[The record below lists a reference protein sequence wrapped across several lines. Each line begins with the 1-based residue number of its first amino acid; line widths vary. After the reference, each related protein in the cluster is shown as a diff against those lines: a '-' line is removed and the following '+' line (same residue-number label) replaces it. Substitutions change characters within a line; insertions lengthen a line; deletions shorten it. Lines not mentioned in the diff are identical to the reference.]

1 MSVRRL
7 EMGRR
12 DESGNGLA
20 IVMNAHDN
28 RQDSVFLIAQRILTA
43 ILGDARNNLHDS
55 VASELCLAMQCQ
67 GALLVMFD
75 EAVQPRSHWP
85 DAVAAVR
92 NGTTPYLAEN
102 VAAVALSGVNGVIGA
117 LCVSGRAFSQYDLS
131 LLDEIAAFVVPLLD
145 ARLTL
150 IKRERELDA
159 ISGQLQRQSQILDQ
173 IEDSV
178 ITMDLMGYITGWNG
192 GAERLFGYMA
202 KEVIGQNILF
212 LYADENEVDEFDD
225 PLLSGDR
232 EMVVQRR
239 KKSGEIFW
247 ASVTL
252 SVVRDKDGSPSSL
265 IGYIRDITER
275 LNKEESLRLFGRI
288 FENSGE
294 GILVTDA
301 QEKIVAVNQAFSNI
315 TGFTADDVLG
325 ETPRILRS
333 GRHDKQFYEDMWQAL
348 KERGHWQGELWDRN
362 KDGAI
367 FPKWANLSTVKNE
380 QGVITHYIST
390 FSDISERVAAEERI
404 RQLAFY
410 DTLTGLPNRSTL
422 YNLVEQALIIA
433 NRQNKSGALMFID
446 LDRFKYVNDT
456 LGHGAGDE
464 LIQRVATRFRTC
476 LRASDVVARL
486 GGDEFVVALID
497 IAKPSD
503 VALVAKKILAIFA
516 SSFLIDGHEI
526 SISAS
531 IGISVYP
538 TDGTTVEDL
547 LKHADIAMY
556 RAKEQGRSN
565 FLFYSDDMNVRSLE
579 KLELESSLR
588 RALDRKEL
596 LLYYQP
602 QADIHTGKIIGAE
615 VLLRWEH
622 PDLGTISP
630 VHFIPLAEET
640 GLIVPIGKWVIDQAV
655 AQNKAWEKAGVP
667 VVKLAVNLSAQQ
679 FRLPLVD
686 EVSATLTLHGLA
698 HELLE
703 LEITESMVMNNVE
716 RVIEM
721 LTDLAKLGMQ
731 ISLDDFGTGYSSLS
745 YLKRFPIDKLK
756 VDQSF
761 VRGIPSDADDISI
774 TRAIIAM
781 GKSLGLKVIAE
792 GVETSQQLEFLR
804 KEGCD
809 EIQGYLFSRPLAAD
823 EFVQLLI
830 DGHRLAI

>member
-1 MSVRRL
+1 
-7 EMGRR
+7 
-12 DESGNGLA
+12 
-20 IVMNAHDN
+20 MNAHN
-28 RQDSVFLIAQRILTA
+28 HRPDSVFLIAQRILIA
-43 ILGDARNNLHDS
+43 ILGDASNVWYKS
-55 VASELCLAMQCQ
+55 VASELSLAMQCRD
-67 GALLVMFD
+67 ATLVLFSD
-75 EAVQPRSHWP
+75 AAQPHARWADAIAAIRSGIAP
-85 DAVAAVR
+85 YQAENIAAVPLPGI
-92 NGTTPYLAEN
+92 NGT
-102 VAAVALSGVNGVIGA
+102 IGA
-117 LCVSGRAFSQYDLS
+117 LCVSGRLFSQQELG

-145 ARLTL
+145 TRLTL
-150 IKRERELDA
+150 TKRERELDA

-178 ITMDLMGYITGWNG
+178 ITMDLMGYITNWNG
-192 GAERLFGYMA
+192 GAERLFGYST
-202 KEVIGQNILF
+202 KEAIGQNILF
-212 LYADENEVDEFDD
+212 LYADEAEEADD
-225 PLLSGDR
+225 PLLFGDR

-252 SVVRDKDGSPSSL
+252 SVVRDGDGNPSCL

-275 LNKEESLRLFGRI
+275 LDKEESLRLFGRI
-288 FENSGE
+288 FENIGE

-301 QEKIVAVNQAFSNI
+301 EEKIVAVNQAFSDI
-315 TGFTADDVLG
+315 TGFSAEDVLG
-325 ETPRILRS
+325 KTPRILRS
-333 GRHDKQFYEDMWQAL
+333 GRHDRQFYEEMWQAL

-367 FPKWANLSTVKNE
+367 FPKWANLSAVKNE
-380 QGVITHYIST
+380 QGTVTHYIST

-410 DTLTGLPNRSTL
+410 DTLTGLPNRATL
-422 YNLVEQALIIA
+422 YSLVEQALTIA
-433 NRQNKSGALMFID
+433 NRQNQSGALMFID
-446 LDRFKYVNDT
+446 LDRFKNVNDT
-456 LGHGAGDE
+456 LGHGAGDQ

-486 GGDEFVVALID
+486 GGDEFVVALVD

-503 VALVAKKILAIFA
+503 VAIVAKKILAIFA
-516 SSFLIDGHEI
+516 SPFLIDGHEI

-538 TDGTTVEDL
+538 MDGTNVEDL

-596 LLYYQP
+596 SLYYQP
-602 QADIHTGKIIGAE
+602 QADIHTGEIIGAE

-630 VHFIPLAEET
+630 IHFIPLAEET
-640 GLIVPIGKWVIDQAV
+640 GLIVPIGQWVIDQAIS
-655 AQNKAWEKAGVP
+655 QNKAWEKAGVP
-667 VVKLAVNLSAQQ
+667 IVKLAVNLSAQQ
-679 FRLPLVD
+679 FRPPLVD
-686 EVSATLTLHGLA
+686 EVSATLALHGLA

-703 LEITESMVMNNVE
+703 LEITESIVMNDVE
-716 RVIEM
+716 RVIKM

-731 ISLDDFGTGYSSLS
+731 IALDDFGTGYSSLS

-756 VDQSF
+756 VDRSF
-761 VRGIPSDADDISI
+761 VQGIPSDADDVSI

-781 GKSLGLKVIAE
+781 GKSMGLKVIAE
-792 GVETSQQLEFLR
+792 GVETSQQLDFLR

-809 EIQGYLFSRPLAAD
+809 EIQGYLFSRPLAAN
-823 EFVQLLI
+823 EFAQLLI